1 MTSHSAD
8 GEVSDQNSV
17 TATASV
23 FAEPCASKGNRCATR
38 YPAHTAGIE
47 QATQSATKPNE
58 GSAITYLGLM
68 LVMVTAW
75 WIGKERTNR

>member
-38 YPAHTAGIE
+38 YPAHTGINARDGHCLVGWQGE
-47 QATQSATKPNE
+47 NQQVTKQHANVA
-58 GSAITYLGLM
+58 SRIHL
-68 LVMVTAW
+68 
-75 WIGKERTNR
+75 K